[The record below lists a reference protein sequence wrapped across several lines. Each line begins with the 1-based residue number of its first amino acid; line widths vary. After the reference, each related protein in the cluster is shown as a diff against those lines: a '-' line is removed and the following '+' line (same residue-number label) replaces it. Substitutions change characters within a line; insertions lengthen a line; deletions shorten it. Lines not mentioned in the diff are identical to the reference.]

1 MVACLTG
8 DIDCYYLVVIED
20 ITTDICGDL
29 QEVDFPVLGSFPSVI
44 KIGSIICV
52 FNGITSLLTGIYL
65 ICVLLLR
72 CKFVLLF
79 IAMTTSSLSL
89 LFSVISDKVTERSS
103 SNRC

>member
-8 DIDCYYLVVIED
+8 DIDYYYLVVLED

-29 QEVDFPVLGSFPSVI
+29 QEVDLPVLGSFPRVI

-65 ICVLLLR
+65 ICVRLLR
-72 CKFVLLF
+72 YKFVLFL
-79 IAMTTSSLSL
+79 IGSTTSSLSR
-89 LFSVISDKVTERSS
+89 LFSVISDKLTERSN